1 MTEQDVRQKIAEIDE
16 KRQRARVLEDMSR
29 WPMFTPSSVS
39 VDRKRGLFRW
49 FGSVSGESLYVELT
63 RDERH
68 EFREWMLAKA
78 ARLDAEASAVS
89 AALGSE
95 ESS

>member
-1 MTEQDVRQKIAEIDE
+1 MSEQDVRQKIAEIDE

-49 FGSVSGESLYVELT
+49 FGSVS
-63 RDERH
+63 
-68 EFREWMLAKA
+68 
-78 ARLDAEASAVS
+78 
-89 AALGSE
+89 
-95 ESS
+95 SSTHKPEGQGA